1 MFDRRILSQFD
12 YLLLGLAVCLALVGV
27 VGVYSAG
34 AGVGNTVYLRQL
46 LWVVLGAS
54 VCVLSVII
62 DYRVL
67 TDYAF
72 LIYTLL
78 IAVLIGLLLF
88 GTEVNGSRSWLG
100 IAGVGIQPSELGK
113 LAVILAITRYLSD
126 VNDDPLSRRHLIV
139 PAFLTLV
146 PMVLIYLQG
155 DLGTATVYAPI
166 ALGILLVAGLRLRLL
181 VGVLAVLLCLAP
193 IGWYSLNNY
202 QQERILTTVDP
213 NRDPQG
219 FGYQT
224 RQAQIAI
231 GSGGLTGQG
240 VGQGRQSRLG
250 FVPEIQTDFIFAL
263 LAEELGFLGG
273 AAILF
278 LYLVLL
284 LRLISIGE
292 KSRDR
297 SGILIVAGIASFLT
311 YHVVVNVGMTL
322 GLVPTIGI
330 PLPLVSYG
338 GSATLTTFLALGLA
352 INIYYRRFVY

>member
-12 YLLLGLAVCLALVGV
+12 YLLLGLAVCLAVIGILGV
-27 VGVYSAG
+27 HSAG
-34 AGVGNTVYLRQL
+34 SGIGDTIYLRQI
-46 LWVVLGAS
+46 LWVVLGTACCLLA
-54 VCVLSVII
+54 VVV

-72 LIYTLL
+72 FFYTIL
-78 IAVLIGLLLF
+78 IAVLIGLLIF
-88 GTEVNGSRSWLG
+88 GAEVNGSKSWLG
-100 IAGVGIQPSELGK
+100 IWGIGIQPSELGK
-113 LAVILAITRYLSD
+113 LAVILAITRYLSE
-126 VNDDPLSRRHLIV
+126 VHENPLARRHLLV
-139 PAFLTLV
+139 TGSLTLL
-146 PMVLIYLQG
+146 PMVLICLQG
-155 DLGTATVYAPI
+155 DLGTAIVYAFI
-166 ALGILLVAGLRLRLL
+166 ALGILLIAGMRLRT
-181 VGVLAVLLCLAP
+181 LAIVAVVALCLAP
-193 IGWYSLNNY
+193 VGWYALDTY
-202 QQERILTTVDP
+202 QQERILTTIDP
-213 NRDPQG
+213 DRDPQG

-240 VGQGRQSRLG
+240 LGNGRQSGLG

-263 LAEELGFLGG
+263 LAEELGFAGG

-292 KSRDR
+292 SARDR
-297 SGILIVAGIASFLT
+297 SGMLIITGIASFLAF
-311 YHVVVNVGMTL
+311 HVLINVGMAL

-338 GSATLTTFLALGLA
+338 GSGTLTTFVALGLA